1 MRIALGVEYD
11 GAQFEGWQT
20 QPHRRTVQ
28 DALEAALSRFADASI
43 ETTCAGRT
51 DAGVHATGQV
61 VHFDT
66 DRDRGMVSWVRGVN
80 RYLPPQ
86 VAVQWAQRVDDSFH
100 ARFSA
105 RARHYEYW
113 ICNRATRSPLWD
125 RRAGWVFRP
134 LDVAAMRAAAACWL
148 GRQDFSSFR
157 SSECQAKS
165 PVRTLHRLDVER
177 PEEGMIRIRAS
188 ADGFLH
194 HMVRNL
200 VGALVEVGTG
210 RKDFSWA
217 KELLAAC
224 DRRRGAPTFDAAGLY
239 LTAVEYDADCGL
251 PHGLP
256 PIHGRHPGSVRS
268 PVPDI
273 ASMIRGTAGP
283 RRPET
288 GGG

>member
-11 GAQFEGWQT
+11 GAHFEGWQT

-28 DALEAALSRFADASI
+28 DALEAALSRFADAGI

-66 DRDRGMVSWVRGVN
+66 DRDREMVSWVRGVN
-80 RYLPPQ
+80 RYLPSQ
-86 VAVQWAQRVDDSFH
+86 VAVQWAQRVDESFH

-113 ICNRATRSPLWD
+113 ICNRAARSPLWNG
-125 RRAGWVFRP
+125 RAGWVFRP
-134 LDVAAMRAAAACWL
+134 LDLAAMQAAAACWL

-177 PEEGMIRIRAS
+177 PEDGLIRIRAC

-210 RKDFSWA
+210 RKDPAWA
-217 KELLAAC
+217 TALLAAR

-239 LTAVEYDADCGL
+239 LTAVDYDADCGL
-251 PHGLP
+251 PHGSAP
-256 PIHGRHPGSVRS
+256 MIGRHPDSVPRVGG
-268 PVPDI
+268 P
-273 ASMIRGTAGP
+273 ARGTGNP
-283 RRPET
+283 PSTET
-288 GGG
+288 WETD